1 MIVKD
6 LTMIEDLMSISSGTT
21 SPAPSSAVTDEK
33 VQEEAAKLSEEK
45 AKSVKGE
52 SSHYSNAVVFNFK
65 LCKPFVS
72 ECHYTLEEEA
82 PKKKRKNMIKV
93 GYC

>member
-33 VQEEAAKLSEEK
+33 VQEEAAKLSEQK

-52 SSHYSNAVVFNFK
+52 
-65 LCKPFVS
+65 
-72 ECHYTLEEEA
+72 
-82 PKKKRKNMIKV
+82 
-93 GYC
+93 